1 MRLLSE
7 HAFGAGGKTVRHHEL
22 DNGLQI
28 LLLVDRSAPV
38 IAYQTWFRVGSR
50 HERAGI
56 TGIAHLFEHL
66 MFNQTSNHPP
76 GEFDR
81 MMEAA
86 GAETNAATW
95 VDWTYYRNNLP
106 TSALPLAVS
115 LESDRMA
122 NLVLGNEQVES
133 EREVVAN
140 ERRFRVEDD
149 VDGFLDEELYK
160 RLFTKHPY
168 HWPTIGWMRD
178 IEAITIDDCRHFY
191 RTYYAPNNAT
201 LVVAGDVEEA
211 GVLGL
216 IEAAYGGLQRQEIP
230 REQIELDAELTVEQR
245 VEYGKPIAADKL
257 KVGFRAPPFGTRDY
271 AALEVLTEV
280 LFGGNS
286 SRLYRALVADSEIC
300 VSVSGGATPFR
311 DPGVFEVAA
320 SLQREHAAEEALAII
335 DAALADVA
343 TRSVTSEEL
352 QTSKT
357 RLETR
362 FWRDLRSIAGKAE
375 AIGHFHTTL
384 GDYRRLFG
392 VADQLLA
399 VTADELQA
407 VAARYLDANRR
418 VIVIGRP
425 SGESEEA
432 A

>member
-1 MRLLSE
+1 MRLIAE
-7 HAFGAGGKTVRHHEL
+7 HPFGAGGLKVRHHQL
-22 DNGLQI
+22 DNGLEI
-28 LLLVDRSAPV
+28 LLLADRAAPV

-50 HERAGI
+50 HERDGI

-66 MFNQTSNHPP
+66 MFNQTTSHAP

-81 MMEAA
+81 IMEAA

-106 TSALPLAVS
+106 TSALAMAVG

-122 NLVLGNEQVES
+122 NLVLGDEQVES

-160 RLFTKHPY
+160 RIFTKHPY

-178 IEAITIDDCRHFY
+178 IEAITIDDCRAFY

-201 LVVAGDVEEA
+201 LVIAGDVDEA
-211 GVLGL
+211 TVLPL
-216 IEAAYGGLQRQEIP
+216 LDKAYGGLARQPIP
-230 REQIELDAELTVEQR
+230 VEKFEFDAEPTAEQR
-245 VEYGKPIAADKL
+245 VEFGKHVAADKL
-257 KVGFRAPPFGTRDY
+257 KVGWRAPAFGEREF

-286 SRLYRALVADSEIC
+286 SRLYRALVSDTEIC
-300 VSVSGGATPFR
+300 TAASGGATPFR
-311 DPGVFEVAA
+311 DPGVFEIAA
-320 SLQREHAAEEALAII
+320 SLQRGRTAEEALAVL
-335 DAALADVA
+335 DRELG
-343 TRSVTSEEL
+343 RVTAEPISEEEL
-352 QTSKT
+352 RTSKT

-362 FWRDLRSIAGKAE
+362 FWRDLRSVAGKCE
-375 AIGHFHTTL
+375 ALGHFHTTL

-392 VADQLLA
+392 VSEQLLSI
-399 VTADELQA
+399 TATEMQA
-407 VAARYLDANRR
+407 VAKRYLQPHRR
-418 VIVIGRP
+418 TIVIGRP
-425 SGESEEA
+425 AGDAS
-432 A
+432 